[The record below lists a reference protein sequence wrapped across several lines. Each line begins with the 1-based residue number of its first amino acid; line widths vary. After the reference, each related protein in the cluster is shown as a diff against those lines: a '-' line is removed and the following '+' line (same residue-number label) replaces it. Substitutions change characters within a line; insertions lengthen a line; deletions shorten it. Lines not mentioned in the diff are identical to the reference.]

1 MENIRILILE
11 DDLKTLSKLLDRL
24 YILEEKLLNLPEK
37 TDLFITI
44 LSEYKQVEEYINK
57 NNSIQYGIVLLDRDC
72 KAGGSFHILDIK
84 KIGIDK
90 IIGISSVPEYNK
102 ELRELGINKIVDKNY
117 SHLDDFANNVMI
129 IVENLIKKI
138 S

>member
-1 MENIRILILE
+1 MKSIRILILE
-11 DDLKTLSKLLDRL
+11 DDLKTLSKFLDRL

-57 NNSIQYGIVLLDRDC
+57 NNSIQYDIVLLDRDC
-72 KAGGSFHILDIK
+72 KAGGSFHILDTK

-90 IIGISSVPEYNK
+90 IVGISSIPEYNE
-102 ELRELGINKIVDKNY
+102 ELRKLGINKIGNKN
-117 SHLDDFANNVMI
+117 SVFNCF
-129 IVENLIKKI
+129 
-138 S
+138 

>member
-1 MENIRILILE
+1 VENIRILILE

-90 IIGISSVPEYNK
+90 IIGISSVLEYNK

>member
-1 MENIRILILE
+1 MKSIKILILE
-11 DDLKTLSKLLDRL
+11 DDLETLSKLLDKL
-24 YILEEKLLNLPEK
+24 YLLEEKLK

-57 NNSIQYGIVLLDRDC
+57 NDSIQYNIVLLDRDC

>member
-90 IIGISSVPEYNK
+90 IIGISSVLEYNK

>member
-1 MENIRILILE
+1 MKSIRILILE
-11 DDLKTLSKLLDRL
+11 DDLKTLSNLLDRL
-24 YILEEKLLNLPEK
+24 YILEKKLLNLPEK

-90 IIGISSVPEYNK
+90 IIGISSVLEYNK

-117 SHLDDFANNVMI
+117 SQLDDFANNVMI

>member
-90 IIGISSVPEYNK
+90 IIGISSVLEYNK

-129 IVENLIKKI
+129 LVESLIKRG
-138 S
+138 

>member
-1 MENIRILILE
+1 MKPIKILILE
-11 DDLKTLSKLLDRL
+11 DDLKTLAKLLDKL
-24 YILEEKLLNLPEK
+24 YLLEEKFLKLPEK

-90 IIGISSVPEYNK
+90 IIGISSVLEYNK

>member
-1 MENIRILILE
+1 MKSIKILILE
-11 DDLKTLSKLLDRL
+11 DDLKTLAKLLDKL
-24 YILEEKLLNLPEK
+24 YLLEEKLLNLPEK
-37 TDLFITI
+37 KDLFITI

-90 IIGISSVPEYNK
+90 IIGISSVLEYNK